1 MTQDQIDLAVFIAA
15 GGTIAFFIGKF
26 KIAEWKS
33 NREAKQIKKELD
45 VKKELDEEGFA
56 DVNSGGCLIMAVVLL
71 FGLFQIFIGFA
82 GIEDEFGFWWMI
94 AAIAALFIARLTFP
108 ISIGVFYYAVNQW
121 DWDWY
126 WAALFAFPM
135 VALQVIA
142 YSADTITSAL
152 KMFRKR

>member
-1 MTQDQIDLAVFIAA
+1 MTQDQIALTVFIAA

-33 NREAKQIKKELD
+33 NRETKQMKQETTKDELD
-45 VKKELDEEGFA
+45 VNG
-56 DVNSGGCLIMAVVLL
+56 GGCLIMAVVLL
-71 FGLFQIFIGFA
+71 FGLFQIFIGLA

-94 AAIAALFIARLTFP
+94 AAIAALSIARLTFP

-142 YSADTITSAL
+142 YSADAITSVM
-152 KMFRKR
+152 KMFRNR

>member
-1 MTQDQIDLAVFIAA
+1 MTQDQIALTVFIAA

-33 NREAKQIKKELD
+33 NRETKQMKQETTKDELD
-45 VKKELDEEGFA
+45 VNG
-56 DVNSGGCLIMAVVLL
+56 GGCLIMAVVLL
-71 FGLFQIFIGFA
+71 FGLFQIFIGLA

-94 AAIAALFIARLTFP
+94 AASAALFIARLTFP

-142 YSADTITSAL
+142 YSADAITSVL
-152 KMFRKR
+152 KMFRSR

>member
-1 MTQDQIDLAVFIAA
+1 M
-15 GGTIAFFIGKF
+15 
-26 KIAEWKS
+26 
-33 NREAKQIKKELD
+33 KKELN
-45 VKKELDEEGFA
+45 EEGFA
-56 DVNSGGCLIMAVVLL
+56 DGRGGCLIMAVLLL
-71 FGLFQIFIGFA
+71 FGVFQLFIGLA

-142 YSADTITSAL
+142 YSADAITSVM
-152 KMFRKR
+152 KMFRNR

>member
-1 MTQDQIDLAVFIAA
+1 MTQDQIAMTVFIAA

-33 NREAKQIKKELD
+33 NRETKQMKQETTKDELD
-45 VKKELDEEGFA
+45 VNG
-56 DVNSGGCLIMAVVLL
+56 GGCLIMAVVLL
-71 FGLFQIFIGFA
+71 FGLFQIFIGLA

-94 AAIAALFIARLTFP
+94 AAIAALSIARLTFP

-135 VALQVIA
+135 VALQVLSLIH
-142 YSADTITSAL
+142 I
-152 KMFRKR
+152 

>member
-1 MTQDQIDLAVFIAA
+1 MTQDQIAMTVFIAA

-33 NREAKQIKKELD
+33 NRETKQMKQETTKDELD
-45 VKKELDEEGFA
+45 VNG
-56 DVNSGGCLIMAVVLL
+56 GGCLIMAVLLL
-71 FGLFQIFIGFA
+71 FGVFQLSIGLT
-82 GIEDEFGFWWMI
+82 GIKDEFGFWWMI
-94 AAIAALFIARLTFP
+94 AAIAALSIARLTFP

-142 YSADTITSAL
+142 YSADAITSVM
-152 KMFRKR
+152 KMFRNR

>member
-1 MTQDQIDLAVFIAA
+1 MTQDQIALTVFIAA

-33 NREAKQIKKELD
+33 NRETKQMKQETTKDELD
-45 VKKELDEEGFA
+45 VNG
-56 DVNSGGCLIMAVVLL
+56 GGCLIMAVVLL
-71 FGLFQIFIGFA
+71 FGLFQIFIGLA

-94 AAIAALFIARLTFP
+94 AAIAALSIARLTFP

-135 VALQVIA
+135 VALQVMA
-142 YSADTITSAL
+142 YSADAITSVM
-152 KMFRKR
+152 KMFRNR

>member
-1 MTQDQIDLAVFIAA
+1 MTQNQIDLAVFIAA

-33 NREAKQIKKELD
+33 NRETKQMKKELN
-45 VKKELDEEGFA
+45 EEGFA
-56 DVNSGGCLIMAVVLL
+56 DGRGGCLIMAVLLL
-71 FGLFQIFIGFA
+71 FGVFQLFIGLA

-142 YSADTITSAL
+142 YSADAITSVM
-152 KMFRKR
+152 KMFRNR

>member
-1 MTQDQIDLAVFIAA
+1 MTVFIAA

-33 NREAKQIKKELD
+33 NRETKQMKQETTKDELD
-45 VKKELDEEGFA
+45 VNG
-56 DVNSGGCLIMAVVLL
+56 GGCLIMAVVLL
-71 FGLFQIFIGFA
+71 FGLFQIFIGLA

-94 AAIAALFIARLTFP
+94 AAIAALSIARLTFP

-142 YSADTITSAL
+142 YSADAITSVM
-152 KMFRKR
+152 KMFRNR

>member
-1 MTQDQIDLAVFIAA
+1 MTQDQIALTVFIAA

-33 NREAKQIKKELD
+33 NRETKQMKQETTKDELD
-45 VKKELDEEGFA
+45 VNG
-56 DVNSGGCLIMAVVLL
+56 GGCLIMAVVLL
-71 FGLFQIFIGFA
+71 FGLFQIFIGLA

-142 YSADTITSAL
+142 YSADAITSAL
-152 KMFRKR
+152 KIFRKR

>member
-1 MTQDQIDLAVFIAA
+1 MTQDQIAMTVFIAA
-15 GGTIAFFIGKF
+15 GGTIAFLFGKF

-33 NREAKQIKKELD
+33 NRETKQMKQETTKDELD
-45 VKKELDEEGFA
+45 VNG
-56 DVNSGGCLIMAVVLL
+56 GGCLIMAVVLL
-71 FGLFQIFIGFA
+71 FGLFQIFIGLA

-94 AAIAALFIARLTFP
+94 AAIAALSIARLTFP

-142 YSADTITSAL
+142 YSADAITSVM
-152 KMFRKR
+152 KMFRNR

>member
-1 MTQDQIDLAVFIAA
+1 MTQDQIALTVFIAA

-33 NREAKQIKKELD
+33 NREAKRMKKELN
-45 VKKELDEEGFA
+45 EEGLA
-56 DVNSGGCLIMAVVLL
+56 DINGGGCLIMAVVLL
-71 FGLFQIFIGFA
+71 FGLFQIFIGLA

-94 AAIAALFIARLTFP
+94 AAIAALSIARLTFP

-142 YSADTITSAL
+142 YSADAITSAM
-152 KMFRKR
+152 KMFRNR

>member
-1 MTQDQIDLAVFIAA
+1 MTQDQIAMTVFIAA

-33 NREAKQIKKELD
+33 NREAKRMKKELN
-45 VKKELDEEGFA
+45 EEGFA
-56 DVNSGGCLIMAVVLL
+56 DVNGGGCLIMAAVLL
-71 FGLFQIFIGFA
+71 FGLFQIFIGLV

-94 AAIAALFIARLTFP
+94 AASAALFIARLTFP

-135 VALQVIA
+135 AALQVMA
-142 YSADTITSAL
+142 YSADAITSVM
-152 KMFRKR
+152 KMFRNR

>member
-1 MTQDQIDLAVFIAA
+1 MTQDQIALTVFIAA

-33 NREAKQIKKELD
+33 NRETKQMKQETTKDELD
-45 VKKELDEEGFA
+45 VSG
-56 DVNSGGCLIMAVVLL
+56 GGCLIMAVVLL
-71 FGLFQIFIGFA
+71 FGLFQIFIGLA

-94 AAIAALFIARLTFP
+94 AAIAALSIARLTFP

-135 VALQVIA
+135 AALQVMA
-142 YSADTITSAL
+142 YSADAITSVM
-152 KMFRKR
+152 KMFRNR

>member
-1 MTQDQIDLAVFIAA
+1 MTQDQIALTVFIAA

-33 NREAKQIKKELD
+33 NRETKQMKQETTKDELD
-45 VKKELDEEGFA
+45 VNG
-56 DVNSGGCLIMAVVLL
+56 GGCLIMAVLLL
-71 FGLFQIFIGFA
+71 FGVFQLFIGLA

-94 AAIAALFIARLTFP
+94 AAIAALSIARLTFP

-142 YSADTITSAL
+142 YSADAITSVM

>member
-1 MTQDQIDLAVFIAA
+1 MTQDQIALTVFIAA

-45 VKKELDEEGFA
+45 EEGFA
-56 DVNSGGCLIMAVVLL
+56 DVNGGGCLIMAVLLL
-71 FGLFQIFIGFA
+71 FGVFQLFIGLA
-82 GIEDEFGFWWMI
+82 GIKDEFGFWWAI
-94 AAIAALFIARLTFP
+94 AAIAALSIARLTFP

-142 YSADTITSAL
+142 YSADAITSVM
-152 KMFRKR
+152 KMFRNR

>member
-1 MTQDQIDLAVFIAA
+1 MTQDQIALTVFIAA

-33 NREAKQIKKELD
+33 NRETKQMKQETTKDELD
-45 VKKELDEEGFA
+45 VNG
-56 DVNSGGCLIMAVVLL
+56 GGCLIMAVVLL
-71 FGLFQIFIGFA
+71 FGLFQIFIGLA

-94 AAIAALFIARLTFP
+94 AAIAALSIARLTFP

-135 VALQVIA
+135 AALQVMA
-142 YSADTITSAL
+142 YSADAITSVM
-152 KMFRKR
+152 KMFRNR

>member
-1 MTQDQIDLAVFIAA
+1 MTQDQIALTVFIAA

-33 NREAKQIKKELD
+33 NREAKRM
-45 VKKELDEEGFA
+45 KKELDEEGFA
-56 DVNSGGCLIMAVVLL
+56 DVNGGGCLIMAVVLL
-71 FGLFQIFIGFA
+71 FGLFQIFIGLA

-94 AAIAALFIARLTFP
+94 AAIAALSIARLTFP

-142 YSADTITSAL
+142 YSADAITSVM
-152 KMFRKR
+152 KMFRNR

>member
-1 MTQDQIDLAVFIAA
+1 MTQDQIALTVFIAA

-33 NREAKQIKKELD
+33 NRETKQMKQETTKDELD
-45 VKKELDEEGFA
+45 VNG
-56 DVNSGGCLIMAVVLL
+56 GGCLIMAVVLL
-71 FGLFQIFIGFA
+71 FGLFQIFIGLA

-142 YSADTITSAL
+142 YSADAITSVM
-152 KMFRKR
+152 KMFRNR

>member
-1 MTQDQIDLAVFIAA
+1 MTQDQIAMTVFIAA

-33 NREAKQIKKELD
+33 NRETKQMKQETTKDELD
-45 VKKELDEEGFA
+45 VNG
-56 DVNSGGCLIMAVVLL
+56 GGCLIMAVVLL
-71 FGLFQIFIGFA
+71 FGLFQIFIGLA

-94 AAIAALFIARLTFP
+94 AAIAALSIARLTFP

-142 YSADTITSAL
+142 YSADTITSVM
-152 KMFRKR
+152 KMFRNR

>member
-1 MTQDQIDLAVFIAA
+1 MTQDQIALTVFIAA

-33 NREAKQIKKELD
+33 NRETKQMKQETTKDELD
-45 VKKELDEEGFA
+45 VNG
-56 DVNSGGCLIMAVVLL
+56 GGCLIMAVLLL
-71 FGLFQIFIGFA
+71 FGVFQLFIGLA
-82 GIEDEFGFWWMI
+82 GIEDEFGFGWMI
-94 AAIAALFIARLTFP
+94 AAIAALSIARLTFP

-142 YSADTITSAL
+142 YSADAITSVM
-152 KMFRKR
+152 KMFRNR

>member
-1 MTQDQIDLAVFIAA
+1 MTQDQIAMTVFIAA

-33 NREAKQIKKELD
+33 NREAKRMKKELN
-45 VKKELDEEGFA
+45 EEGFA
-56 DVNSGGCLIMAVVLL
+56 DVNGGGCLIMAVVLL
-71 FGLFQIFIGFA
+71 FGLFQIFIGLA

-94 AAIAALFIARLTFP
+94 AAIAALSIARLTFP

-142 YSADTITSAL
+142 YSADAITSVM
-152 KMFRKR
+152 KMFRNR

>member
-1 MTQDQIDLAVFIAA
+1 MTQDQIALTVFIAA

-33 NREAKQIKKELD
+33 NRETKQMKQETTKDELD
-45 VKKELDEEGFA
+45 VNG
-56 DVNSGGCLIMAVVLL
+56 GGCLIMAVVLL
-71 FGLFQIFIGFA
+71 FGLFQIFIGLA

-94 AAIAALFIARLTFP
+94 AAIAALSIARLTFP

-135 VALQVIA
+135 AALQVMA
-142 YSADTITSAL
+142 YSADAITSVM

>member
-1 MTQDQIDLAVFIAA
+1 MTQDQIALTVFIAA

-33 NREAKQIKKELD
+33 NRETKQMKQETTKDELD
-45 VKKELDEEGFA
+45 VNG
-56 DVNSGGCLIMAVVLL
+56 GGCLIMAAVLL
-71 FGLFQIFIGFA
+71 FGLFQIFIGLA

-94 AAIAALFIARLTFP
+94 AAIAALSIARLTFP

-135 VALQVIA
+135 AALQVMA
-142 YSADTITSAL
+142 YSADAITSVM
-152 KMFRKR
+152 KMFRNR

>member
-1 MTQDQIDLAVFIAA
+1 MTQDQIAMTVFIAA

-33 NREAKQIKKELD
+33 NRETKQMKQETTKDELD
-45 VKKELDEEGFA
+45 VNG
-56 DVNSGGCLIMAVVLL
+56 GGCLIMAVVLL
-71 FGLFQIFIGFA
+71 FGLFQIFIGLA

-94 AAIAALFIARLTFP
+94 AAIAALSIARLTFP

-135 VALQVIA
+135 VALQVVA
-142 YSADTITSAL
+142 YSADAITSAL
-152 KMFRKR
+152 KIFRNR

>member
-1 MTQDQIDLAVFIAA
+1 MTQDQIALTVFIAA

-33 NREAKQIKKELD
+33 NRETKQMKQETTKDELD
-45 VKKELDEEGFA
+45 VNG
-56 DVNSGGCLIMAVVLL
+56 GGCLIMAVVLL
-71 FGLFQIFIGFA
+71 FGLFQIFIGLA
-82 GIEDEFGFWWMI
+82 GIEDEFGSWWMI
-94 AAIAALFIARLTFP
+94 AASAALFIARLTFP

-142 YSADTITSAL
+142 YSADAITSVL
-152 KMFRKR
+152 KMFRSR

>member
-1 MTQDQIDLAVFIAA
+1 MTQDQIALTVFIAA

-33 NREAKQIKKELD
+33 NREAKRM
-45 VKKELDEEGFA
+45 KKELDEEGFA
-56 DVNSGGCLIMAVVLL
+56 DVNGGGCLIMAVVLL
-71 FGLFQIFIGFA
+71 FGLFQIFIGLA

-94 AAIAALFIARLTFP
+94 AAIAALSIARLTFP

-135 VALQVIA
+135 VALQIIA
-142 YSADTITSAL
+142 YSADAITSVM
-152 KMFRKR
+152 KMFRNR

>member
-1 MTQDQIDLAVFIAA
+1 MTQDQIALTVFIAA

-33 NREAKQIKKELD
+33 NRETKQMKEETTKDELD
-45 VKKELDEEGFA
+45 VNG
-56 DVNSGGCLIMAVVLL
+56 GGCLIMAVVLL
-71 FGLFQIFIGFA
+71 FGLFQIFIGLA

-94 AAIAALFIARLTFP
+94 AAIAALSIARLTFP

-135 VALQVIA
+135 VALQVMA
-142 YSADTITSAL
+142 YSADAITSVM

>member
-1 MTQDQIDLAVFIAA
+1 MTQDQIALTVFIAA

-33 NREAKQIKKELD
+33 NRETKQMKKELN
-45 VKKELDEEGFA
+45 EEGLA
-56 DVNSGGCLIMAVVLL
+56 DVNGGGCLIMAVVLL
-71 FGLFQIFIGFA
+71 FGLFQIFIGLA

-142 YSADTITSAL
+142 YSADAITSVM

>member
-1 MTQDQIDLAVFIAA
+1 MTQDQIALTVFIAA

-33 NREAKQIKKELD
+33 NREAKRM
-45 VKKELDEEGFA
+45 KKELDEEGLA
-56 DVNSGGCLIMAVVLL
+56 DVNGGGCLIMAVVLL
-71 FGLFQIFIGFA
+71 FGLFQIFIGLA

-94 AAIAALFIARLTFP
+94 AAIAALSIARLTFP

-142 YSADTITSAL
+142 YSADAITSVM
-152 KMFRKR
+152 KMFRNR

>member
-33 NREAKQIKKELD
+33 NREAKRMKKELN
-45 VKKELDEEGFA
+45 EEGFA
-56 DVNSGGCLIMAVVLL
+56 DVNGGGCLIMAVVLL
-71 FGLFQIFIGFA
+71 FGLFQIFIGLA

-135 VALQVIA
+135 VALQVVA
-142 YSADTITSAL
+142 YSADAITSAL
-152 KMFRKR
+152 KIFRKR

>member
-1 MTQDQIDLAVFIAA
+1 MTQDQIALTVFIAA

-33 NREAKQIKKELD
+33 NRETKQMKQETTKDELD
-45 VKKELDEEGFA
+45 VNG
-56 DVNSGGCLIMAVVLL
+56 GGCLIMAVVLL
-71 FGLFQIFIGFA
+71 FGLFQIFIGLA

-94 AAIAALFIARLTFP
+94 AASAALFIARLTFP

-121 DWDWY
+121 DWEWY

-142 YSADTITSAL
+142 YSADAITSAL

>member
-1 MTQDQIDLAVFIAA
+1 MTQDQIALTVFIAA

-33 NREAKQIKKELD
+33 NREAKRMKKELN
-45 VKKELDEEGFA
+45 EEGFA
-56 DVNSGGCLIMAVVLL
+56 DVNGGGCLIMAVVLL
-71 FGLFQIFIGFA
+71 FGLFQIFIGLA

-142 YSADTITSAL
+142 YSADAITSAL

>member
-1 MTQDQIDLAVFIAA
+1 MTQNQIDLAVFIAA

-33 NREAKQIKKELD
+33 NREAKQIKKELN
-45 VKKELDEEGFA
+45 EEGFA
-56 DVNSGGCLIMAVVLL
+56 DGNGGCLIMAVLLL
-71 FGLFQIFIGFA
+71 FGVFQLFIGLA

-142 YSADTITSAL
+142 YSADAITSVM
-152 KMFRKR
+152 KMFRNR

>member
-1 MTQDQIDLAVFIAA
+1 MTQDQIALTVFIAA

-33 NREAKQIKKELD
+33 NREAKRMKKELN
-45 VKKELDEEGFA
+45 EEGLA
-56 DVNSGGCLIMAVVLL
+56 DVNGGGCLIMAVVSL
-71 FGLFQIFIGFA
+71 FGLFQIFIGLA

-94 AAIAALFIARLTFP
+94 AAIAALSIARLTFP

-142 YSADTITSAL
+142 YSADAVTSVM
-152 KMFRKR
+152 KMFRNR

>member
-56 DVNSGGCLIMAVVLL
+56 DGRGGCLIMAVLLL
-71 FGLFQIFIGFA
+71 FGVFQLFIGLA
-82 GIEDEFGFWWMI
+82 GIKDEFGFWWAI
-94 AAIAALFIARLTFP
+94 AAIAALSIARLTFP

-135 VALQVIA
+135 AALQVMA
-142 YSADTITSAL
+142 YSADAITSVM

>member
-1 MTQDQIDLAVFIAA
+1 MTQDQIAMTVFIAA
-15 GGTIAFFIGKF
+15 SGTIAFFIGKF

-33 NREAKQIKKELD
+33 NRETKQMKQETTK
-45 VKKELDEEGFA
+45 DEP
-56 DVNSGGCLIMAVVLL
+56 DVNGGGCLIMAVVLL
-71 FGLFQIFIGFA
+71 FGLFQIFIGLA

-94 AAIAALFIARLTFP
+94 AAIAALSIARLTFP

-142 YSADTITSAL
+142 YSADAITSVM
-152 KMFRKR
+152 KMFRNR

>member
-1 MTQDQIDLAVFIAA
+1 MTQDQIALTVFIAA

-33 NREAKQIKKELD
+33 NRETKQMKQETTKDELD
-45 VKKELDEEGFA
+45 VNG
-56 DVNSGGCLIMAVVLL
+56 GGCLIMAVVLL
-71 FGLFQIFIGFA
+71 FGLFQIFIGLA

-94 AAIAALFIARLTFP
+94 AAIAALSIARLTFP

-135 VALQVIA
+135 AALQVIA
-142 YSADTITSAL
+142 YSADAITSVM
-152 KMFRKR
+152 KMFRNR

>member
-1 MTQDQIDLAVFIAA
+1 MTQDQIALTVFIAA

-33 NREAKQIKKELD
+33 NRETKQMKQETTKDELD
-45 VKKELDEEGFA
+45 VNG
-56 DVNSGGCLIMAVVLL
+56 GGCLIMAVLLL
-71 FGLFQIFIGFA
+71 FGVFQLFIGLA

-94 AAIAALFIARLTFP
+94 AAIAALSIARLTFP

-142 YSADTITSAL
+142 YSADAITSVM
-152 KMFRKR
+152 KMFRNR

>member
-1 MTQDQIDLAVFIAA
+1 MTQDQIAMTVFIAA
-15 GGTIAFFIGKF
+15 SGTIAFFIGKF

-33 NREAKQIKKELD
+33 NRETKQMKQETTKDELD
-45 VKKELDEEGFA
+45 VNG
-56 DVNSGGCLIMAVVLL
+56 GGCLIMAVVLL
-71 FGLFQIFIGFA
+71 FGLFQIFIGLA

-94 AAIAALFIARLTFP
+94 AAIAALSIARLTFP

-142 YSADTITSAL
+142 YSADAITSVM
-152 KMFRKR
+152 KMFRNR

>member
-1 MTQDQIDLAVFIAA
+1 MTQDQIALTVFIAA

-33 NREAKQIKKELD
+33 NREAKRMKKELN
-45 VKKELDEEGFA
+45 EEGLA
-56 DVNSGGCLIMAVVLL
+56 DVNGGGCLIMAVVLL
-71 FGLFQIFIGFA
+71 FGLFQIFIGLA

-94 AAIAALFIARLTFP
+94 AAIAALSIARLTFP

-142 YSADTITSAL
+142 YSADAITSAM
-152 KMFRKR
+152 KMFRNR